1 MMGNTYANTLGIRDA
16 VRVGLYGVSMLIG
29 ACAGFV
35 ALLLVA

>member
-1 MMGNTYANTLGIRDA
+1 MMSTTYANPPGIRDA

-29 ACAGFV
+29 VCTGFV